1 MKTSKLIVGG
11 WLDLKKRN
19 LRHDK
24 CQTKGNKW
32 KNEEVAKRSGERQR
46 Q

>member
-1 MKTSKLIVGG
+1 MKTSKLILGG
-11 WLDLKKRN
+11 WLDFFFKKGN

-32 KNEEVAKRSGERQR
+32 KNEEVAKRRS
-46 Q
+46 